1 MGSDPAGH
9 GRERPLAGWT
19 CIGRAG
25 GGATEWIEARY
36 PTGHPGATRVC
47 TRPAPAVSVT
57 GQGVFFLG
65 ERSCRRRLTTN
76 SSSLTAVAVC
86 HQHQQRQEEARY
98 PFLHYFWLQTEC
110 FEQAAVSRGRAPP
123 RLKNLVPA
131 GPPPMVS
138 YVPHAT
144 MRVQPV
150 CRSCKQ
156 VSIRSSPLPTSAP
169 AGDTIPSVTGPQR

>member
-19 CIGRAG
+19 RMGRAG

-123 RLKNLVPA
+123 RLK
-131 GPPPMVS
+131 
-138 YVPHAT
+138 
-144 MRVQPV
+144 
-150 CRSCKQ
+150 
-156 VSIRSSPLPTSAP
+156 
-169 AGDTIPSVTGPQR
+169 

>member
-1 MGSDPAGH
+1 M
-9 GRERPLAGWT
+9 
-19 CIGRAG
+19 
-25 GGATEWIEARY
+25 
-36 PTGHPGATRVC
+36 
-47 TRPAPAVSVT
+47 
-57 GQGVFFLG
+57 
-65 ERSCRRRLTTN
+65 N

-86 HQHQQRQEEARY
+86 HQRQQRQEEARY

-138 YVPHAT
+138 HVPHAT

-150 CRSCKQ
+150 CR
-156 VSIRSSPLPTSAP
+156 
-169 AGDTIPSVTGPQR
+169 